1 MKPIDEVLAGHRFF
15 KEFSPPMIA
24 ALAARGR
31 LRQEPAGGFVVHEGD
46 PAGLLAIVRGKLRVE
61 TYGPGRAGTRLETLV
76 PGEVFGSSWT
86 FPPSRWVFDLVAV
99 EDAEIVSFEG
109 DALRQLIEEDPK
121 LGTALLKQ
129 LVRTLTE
136 RLRAARMQLTDVYRQ
151 PAQ

>member
-1 MKPIDEVLAGHRFF
+1 MKPLDEVLAGHRFF
-15 KEFSPPMIA
+15 KEFSPAMLA
-24 ALAARGR
+24 ALAGQGR
-31 LRQEPAGGFVVHEGD
+31 LRQEPAGRFVVHEGD
-46 PAGLLAIVRGKLRVE
+46 PAGLLVIVRGKLRVE
-61 TYGPGRAGTRLETLV
+61 TYGPGQAGTRLETIV

-99 EDAEIVSFEG
+99 EDAELVSFEG

-121 LGTALLKQ
+121 LGTVLLKQ

-136 RLRAARMQLTDVYRQ
+136 RLRAARMQLTDVYRH